1 MDSTSSTRWLSCHVR
16 SLLVGCSS
24 DSLDRLN
31 GQGSQQREDG
41 CRGEERRVI
50 VASANGQK
58 DRGNRRSQ
66 RLRERVGDVEDAQV
80 LGRFLAAL
88 GQYSGGQCQINRQVD
103 TLPDSGD
110 GNGNQEQRERACESD
125 EGKSCRVDDRRND
138 HEDLA
143 PVRFVGEPAA
153 HVAADHDEDGLHQG
167 RVEDQRAYPGW
178 VLMQMVEQVEDLVAE
193 QGRQAH
199 EDEEA
204 TRPVP
209 SKVRIAK
216 RVHPEAAQEL
226 ADAVGRKLLVAG
238 EPTIT
243 QYEDEEQDE
252 DEANS

>member
-88 GQYSGGQCQINRQVD
+88 GQYSGGQCQVDRQVGA
-103 TLPDSGD
+103 LPNSGD
-110 GNGNQEQRERACESD
+110 RDGDQEQRERPG
-125 EGKSCRVDDRRND
+125 EGNG
-138 HEDLA
+138 
-143 PVRFVGEPAA
+143 GEP
-153 HVAADHDEDGLHQG
+153 
-167 RVEDQRAYPGW
+167 
-178 VLMQMVEQVEDLVAE
+178 
-193 QGRQAH
+193 
-199 EDEEA
+199 
-204 TRPVP
+204 
-209 SKVRIAK
+209 
-216 RVHPEAAQEL
+216 
-226 ADAVGRKLLVAG
+226 
-238 EPTIT
+238 
-243 QYEDEEQDE
+243 
-252 DEANS
+252 